1 MIGLIAVLITAL
13 IIGFVTINK
22 TGFKNFK
29 DSEQKIYKDKNQ
41 IDDQIEGLKS
51 DISNIEKKMVEKQST
66 D

>member
-51 DISNIEKKMVEKQST
+51 DISNIEKKMEEKQST

>member
-29 DSEQKIYKDKNQ
+29 DSEQKIYKDKNH
-41 IDDQIEGLKS
+41 IDDQIKGLKN
-51 DISNIEKKMVEKQST
+51 DISNIEKKMEEKQNT
-66 D
+66 N

>member
-22 TGFKNFK
+22 TSFKNFK

-51 DISNIEKKMVEKQST
+51 DISNIEKKMEEKQST

>member
-1 MIGLIAVLITAL
+1 MIGIIAILITAL

-41 IDDQIEGLKS
+41 IDDQIEGLKN
-51 DISNIEKKMVEKQST
+51 DISNIEKKMEEKQNT
-66 D
+66 N